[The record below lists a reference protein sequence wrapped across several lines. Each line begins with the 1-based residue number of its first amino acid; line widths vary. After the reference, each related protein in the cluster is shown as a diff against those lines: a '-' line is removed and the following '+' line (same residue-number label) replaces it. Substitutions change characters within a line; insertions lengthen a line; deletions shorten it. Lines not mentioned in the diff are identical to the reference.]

1 MNGVNADIDLPNDEA
16 ALRRM
21 RAVAHLLD
29 DGFRLPG
36 TDFRFGIDPILSL
49 APGNA
54 GDLIGTGLSLYI
66 VYEAANLGVPY
77 STIVRMLTNVAADAV
92 VGSVPIVGAIFDAVF
107 KANVRNVR
115 LVERHLGREHRDD
128 GDDSEPVRIEITE

>member
-1 MNGVNADIDLPNDEA
+1 MNGDIDLPKDEA

-36 TDFRFGIDPILSL
+36 TDFRFGIDPILSVV
-49 APGNA
+49 PGNA
-54 GDLIGTGLSLYI
+54 GDLLGAGLSLYI

-77 STIVRMLTNVAADAV
+77 STIVRMLANVAVDAAI
-92 VGSVPIVGAIFDAVF
+92 GSVPVVGAIFDAVF

-115 LVERHLGREHRDD
+115 LVERHLGREPDREDED
-128 GDDSEPVRIEITE
+128 GSEPIRIEITE